1 MRVAFDCHVPFFLA
15 HGGMQVQIEQTMRS
29 LRKIGV
35 EATPMPWWD
44 ESFSPQVIHFF
55 GKPSLSYAGWAR
67 QKNIRLVVADL
78 LTAQG
83 SRNLLQR
90 APFRL
95 LCLLDQFCRG
105 KIRQRLGWSIYDAAD
120 CCICLTPWEASL
132 VRNMYGA
139 RHARIEVVPNGVEE
153 VFLQAP
159 NAPTREN
166 HLVTTLTITQRKRVL
181 ELVEAAA
188 LAQVKVRIIG
198 KPYQDSDPYY
208 LRFLESVQKARPWVQ
223 YVGSIEERGKVAQ
236 EYQKA
241 SGFVLLSA
249 MESQSLSALE
259 AAACGCPLL
268 LSDLPW
274 ARTTFGEHASY
285 CPVTAAGKTAP
296 YLQHFQKNISR
307 MPRFPHVPSWDQVC
321 GRLVDLYRSILP

>member
-208 LRFLESVQKARPWVQ
+208 LRFLESVQKAQPWVQ
-223 YVGSIEERGKVAQ
+223 YVGSIEDRVKVAK

-241 SGFVLLSA
+241 SGFVLFSA

-285 CPVTAAGKTAP
+285 CPVMTAGKTAP

-307 MPRFPHVPSWDQVC
+307 MPRFQHVPSWDQVC
-321 GRLVDLYRSILP
+321 RRLVDIYQSMIP

>member
-15 HGGMQVQIEQTMRS
+15 HGGVQIQAEQTLAG
-29 LRKIGV
+29 LRRRGIEV
-35 EATPMPWWD
+35 FPLPWWED
-44 ESFSPQVIHFF
+44 QCRPEVIHFL
-55 GKPSLSYAGWAR
+55 GRPSLAYANLVR
-67 QKNIRLVVADL
+67 QKKIRLVVADL
-78 LTAQG
+78 LTSQG
-83 SRNLLQR
+83 SRTFWQRLPLQVVSMADR
-90 APFRL
+90 
-95 LCLLDQFCRG
+95 FCGG
-105 KIRQRLGWSIYDAAD
+105 KIRRRLGWTVYDQAD

-139 RHARIEVVPNGVEE
+139 HHARIEVVPNGVEE
-153 VFLQAP
+153 VFLQGP
-159 NAPTREN
+159 NSPTRED